1 MRKKKLILSTVLV
14 MLAILVVAVPVLAA
28 YATFGF
34 EGCVDD
40 TTNPTN
46 IATGESQLRMTV
58 SDEGVNADQAKF
70 IFWNTGP
77 NASSITDIYFADG
90 TLLGIASINGGPGV
104 DFDEGARPVELPG
117 RNRCDPVFPTSD
129 EVTKYF
135 FSFDSNNPTQPNGV
149 NPGEVLEITFNLI
162 NGMTFDHVVA
172 ALANGTLRVG
182 LHIQGFANGGS
193 EAFHNEGFTAI
204 QLASFD
210 AKAGRGKVSLNWA
223 TGTEINNAGFNLYRA
238 SSESGAKVKVNG
250 DLIAALAAA
259 TDGASYRS
267 VDAPGYGTFYYWLED
282 VGSNGISTMHGPV
295 KVTVAPAF
303 RAPAYRPV
311 LPGN

>member
-1 MRKKKLILSTVLV
+1 MKMKKPILSVVVALLAV
-14 MLAILVVAVPVLAA
+14 MVVAVPALALH
-28 YATFGF
+28 ATFGF

-58 SDEGVNADQAKF
+58 SDEGVGANQAKF

-104 DFDEGARPVELPG
+104 DFSEGATPAELPG
-117 RNRCDPVFPTSD
+117 RNRCDPVFPVSGD
-129 EVTKYF
+129 VTKF
-135 FSFDSNNPTQPNGV
+135 FSADSDSPTQPNGV

-162 NGMTFDHVVA
+162 NGMTFDDVVG

-182 LHIQGFANGGS
+182 LHIQGFAGGGS
-193 EAFHNEGFTAI
+193 EAFQNQGFTAI

-238 SSESGAKVKVNG
+238 SSESGPKVKVNDG
-250 DLIAALAAA
+250 LIAAQAAA
-259 TDGASYRS
+259 TDGAAYRS
-267 VDAPGYGTFYYWLED
+267 VDAPGYGTFFYWLED